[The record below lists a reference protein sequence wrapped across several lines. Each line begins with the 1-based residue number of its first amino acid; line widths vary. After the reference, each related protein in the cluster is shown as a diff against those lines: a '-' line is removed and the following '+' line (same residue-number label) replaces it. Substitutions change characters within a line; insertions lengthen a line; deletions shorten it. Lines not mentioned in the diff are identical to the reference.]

1 MDILS
6 KANSTIVEYD
16 NIMQEMMDPS
26 NVLDQEKLASLS
38 KQKSSIQEV
47 YDLSVKFV
55 ALTNEN
61 KEHISLSD
69 NIFFNGYSF
78 SFGFNAPTKFEHNFG
93 DKTLSKWKKLWR
105 RDNS

>member
-16 NIMQEMMDPS
+16 NIMQEMMDPA

-47 YDLSVKFV
+47 YD
-55 ALTNEN
+55 
-61 KEHISLSD
+61 
-69 NIFFNGYSF
+69 
-78 SFGFNAPTKFEHNFG
+78 
-93 DKTLSKWKKLWR
+93 
-105 RDNS
+105 

>member
-38 KQKSSIQEV
+38 KQKSSIQE
-47 YDLSVKFV
+47 LS
-55 ALTNEN
+55 LI
-61 KEHISLSD
+61 HI
-69 NIFFNGYSF
+69 
-78 SFGFNAPTKFEHNFG
+78 
-93 DKTLSKWKKLWR
+93 
-105 RDNS
+105 